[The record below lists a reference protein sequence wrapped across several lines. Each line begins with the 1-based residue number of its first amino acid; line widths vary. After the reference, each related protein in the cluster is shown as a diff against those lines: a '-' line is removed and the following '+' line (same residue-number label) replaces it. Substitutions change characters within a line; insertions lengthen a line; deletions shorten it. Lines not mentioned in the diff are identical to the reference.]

1 MLDKIFWKVSS
12 AVSVITVFSLLAFFC
27 VKNCQNIILF
37 LKKVATVATLGPA
50 FTQYWV
56 VLSRLKSQG
65 KQCYHFTECLHL
77 GTLQFWSFDWEILLT
92 NQNCR
97 LLGCKHS
104 FIVIGTFGFFGEFPL
119 AFLLVTLRKSY
130 LTFCTQS
137 GATRSTNSPIVLI
150 WQACSSGWNFD
161 LLLFLSPRRTKVTTQ
176 LLKAKHATFLLQ

>member
-27 VKNCQNIILF
+27 VKNSQNIILF

-56 VLSRLKSQG
+56 VLSRLKWQG

-77 GTLQFWSFDWEILLT
+77 DTLQFWSFDWEILLT

-104 FIVIGTFGFFGEFPL
+104 KSLVLL
-119 AFLLVTLRKSY
+119 AFSANFHWHFYWWLYARVIWLSVLKVELPGPPTHQLFWFGKP
-130 LTFCTQS
+130 
-137 GATRSTNSPIVLI
+137 AVLI
-150 WQACSSGWNFD
+150 AAFSRIFCC
-161 LLLFLSPRRTKVTTQ
+161 LR
-176 LLKAKHATFLLQ
+176 